1 MRVLAVLAEARNEPM
16 VYLTLV
22 AGILLLLIGGDVL
35 VRGAVSMA
43 VKLDIPTLVIGLT
56 IVAFG
61 TSAPELVISLR
72 AALAGSPGI
81 AVGNVV
87 GSNIANI
94 FLVLG
99 IPALIAATNCDQPFI
114 KRNML
119 YVLGASLLFITLCF
133 NGPLSFWHG
142 AILFGCM
149 VAFLVESGRRA
160 AQRSDEATVVGE
172 EAIELIDGVSGVP
185 TRNWAIALFLIIG
198 LVALPIGAQMTVSSA
213 SMIAI
218 AFGVSE
224 VTVGLTIVAL
234 GTSLPELSTTMAA
247 AMRGHCGLA
256 LGNVLGS
263 NLFNIL
269 AIMGLTAMVVPVPI
283 PDVVKNVDI
292 WVMLG
297 AALAITPFVLGRKC
311 ITWQFGLVFVSC
323 YVLYISFVFMPR
335 AAQMAAIAAN

>member
-1 MRVLAVLAEARNEPM
+1 ME
-16 VYLTLV
+16 YLTLA
-22 AGILLLLIGGDVL
+22 AGIVLLLIGGDVL
-35 VRGAVSMA
+35 VRGAVSLA
-43 VKLDIPTLVIGLT
+43 VRLDIPTLVIGLT

-72 AALAGSPGI
+72 AALAGSSGI

-114 KRNML
+114 KRNMM
-119 YVLGASLLFITLCF
+119 YVIGASLVFIMLCF

-142 AILFGCM
+142 AVLFGLM

-160 AQRSDEATVVGE
+160 ARRSDAAVVIGE
-172 EAIELIDGVSGVP
+172 DAIELIDGVQGVP
-185 TRNWAIALFLIIG
+185 HRTWSILLFLAIG
-198 LVALPIGAQMTVSSA
+198 LIGLPIGAQMTVSSA
-213 SMIAI
+213 SEIAKN
-218 AFGVSE
+218 FGVSE
-224 VTVGLTIVAL
+224 AAVGLTLIAI
-234 GTSLPELSTTMAA
+234 GTSLPELATTLAA
-247 AMRGHCGLA
+247 AIRGQCGLA

-283 PDVVKNVDI
+283 PEVIKSVDI
-292 WVMLG
+292 WVMLA
-297 AALAITPFVLGRKC
+297 AALAVSPFVLRRKT
-311 ITWQFGLVFVSC
+311 IGWPAGIVFVAC
-323 YVLYISFVFMPR
+323 YLLYLSFVFLPR
-335 AAQMAAIAAN
+335 AQHIAELAAK